1 MRKALMVTVEVD
13 PVRVES
19 RLAGGELSCPSCPNG
34 VLAGWGFAR
43 CRRVVGLGD
52 WVRPRRSRCRGCAAT
67 HVLLP
72 VSLLLRRAY
81 AAEVVWAALEAK
93 ATGDGH
99 RRIAAAMGI
108 PACTVRRWLS
118 VMGRRVEA
126 VRRWFLG
133 VAVRVGVDVSIP
145 PATAT
150 AVGDALAA
158 VGAAR
163 AAIVSR
169 FGAEQVVGAVTVVGV
184 AVACSGGRLLSPGW
198 PSGSGWSGPTPV
210 ASAAGG
216 AGGSSSRG

>member
-1 MRKALMVTVEVD
+1 MVTVEVD

-19 RLAGGELSCPSCPNG
+19 RLAGGELSCPSCPDG

-52 WVRPRRSRCRGCAAT
+52 PVRPRRSRCRGCAAT

-81 AAEVVWAALEAK
+81 AAEVVWAVLEAK
-93 ATGDGH
+93 AAGVGH
-99 RRIAAAMGI
+99 RRIAVAMGI
-108 PACTVRRWLS
+108 PACTVRRWLA

-126 VRRWFLG
+126 VRRWFLE
-133 VAVRVGVDVSIP
+133 VAVRAGVDVSIP
-145 PATAT
+145 AATGT
-150 AVGDALAA
+150 SVGDVLAA

-163 AAIVSR
+163 AAIVAR
-169 FGAEQVVGAVTVVGV
+169 FGSGVALGAVTAVGV

-198 PSGSGWSGPTPV
+198 PSGSGWSGATPV

-216 AGGSSSRG
+216 DGESSSRG

>member
-1 MRKALMVTVEVD
+1 MREALVVTVEVD

-19 RLAGGELSCPSCPNG
+19 RLAAGELSCPSCPDG

-43 CRRVVGLGD
+43 CRWVVGLSD
-52 WVRPRRSRCRGCAAT
+52 PVRPRRSRCRGCAAT

-81 AAEVVWAALEAK
+81 AAEVIWAVLEAK
-93 ATGDGH
+93 AAGGGH

-108 PACTVRRWLS
+108 PACTVRRWLA
-118 VMGRRVEA
+118 VMGRRVEV
-126 VRRWFLG
+126 VRQWFIG
-133 VAVRVGVDVSIP
+133 VAVTAGVDVSIP
-145 PATAT
+145 ATTGT

-169 FGAEQVVGAVTVVGV
+169 FGPEQVVGAVTAVSV
-184 AVACSGGRLLSPGW
+184 AVACSGARLLAPGW
-198 PSGSGWSGPTPV
+198 PPVSGWVGATPV
-210 ASAAGG
+210 ASAAGWC
-216 AGGSSSRG
+216 